1 MVVEVAEND
10 IRFHNYIKDFRQNVD
25 KWSTDWHKYPGIPYT
40 FKVEDP
46 LIPVGDD
53 VQELTNRY
61 WHYSIY
67 LSVAYIIVIFGIK
80 HLMSYRKTGYDLR
93 RYLTAWNCFL
103 SVFSIMGVIRCLPEF
118 IHILY
123 TKGFNASF
131 CDASYYEV

>member
-1 MVVEVAEND
+1 L
-10 IRFHNYIKDFRQNVD
+10 IIGTPIYQSNVD
-25 KWSTDWHKYPGIPYT
+25 KWSYDWHKYPGIPYT

-93 RYLTAWNCFL
+93 RYLTAWNCFHTGITP
-103 SVFSIMGVIRCLPEF
+103 STYPSP
-118 IHILY
+118 IL
-123 TKGFNASF
+123 
-131 CDASYYEV
+131 